1 MSAIA
6 ETAATRHETAG
17 KADRPSPRRRVLDA
31 AAQCFTRNG
40 FHATSMHEICTAAGM
55 SPGALYRHF
64 PSKEAIIIAIV
75 EEERGA
81 RVALFEELDR
91 SPSFVGGLMEM
102 GRKLFS
108 GELPFVCADLG
119 PEVLTEA
126 ARNEKLKAM
135 FDEVE
140 AETNTAM
147 RRAMIKGQERGEIAR
162 DLDLDSVLL
171 IISSLGDGLQ
181 IRANLDGPATLLD
194 ALPGIGIL
202 LTRML
207 APQPAPVDS
216 AFTDSTS

>member
-6 ETAATRHETAG
+6 EIAETRRETAG

-40 FHATSMHEICTAAGM
+40 FHATSMHEICAAAGM
-55 SPGALYRHF
+55 SPGALYRYF

-140 AETNTAM
+140 AEMNTAM
-147 RRAMIKGQERGEIAR
+147 RRALVKGQERGEIAR
-162 DLDLDSVLL
+162 DLDFDSVLL

-207 APQPAPVDS
+207 APRPAPTDS
-216 AFTDSTS
+216 AFTESKS

>member
-6 ETAATRHETAG
+6 EIDETRRETAG

-40 FHATSMHEICTAAGM
+40 FHATSMHEICAAAGM
-55 SPGALYRHF
+55 SPGALYRYF

-140 AETNTAM
+140 AEMNTAM
-147 RRAMIKGQERGEIAR
+147 RRALIKGQERGEIAR
-162 DLDLDSVLL
+162 DLDFDSVLL

-207 APQPAPVDS
+207 APQPARTDS
-216 AFTDSTS
+216 AFTESKS

>member
-1 MSAIA
+1 MSAVADIA
-6 ETAATRHETAG
+6 ETRREAAG

-40 FHATSMHEICTAAGM
+40 FHATSMHEICAAAGM
-55 SPGALYRHF
+55 SPGALYRYF

-91 SPSFVGGLMEM
+91 APSFVGGLMEM

-108 GELPFVCADLG
+108 GELPFLCADLG
-119 PEVLTEA
+119 PEVVTEA

-140 AETNTAM
+140 AEMNTAM
-147 RRAMIKGQERGEIAR
+147 RRALSKGQERGEIAR
-162 DLDLDSVLL
+162 DLDVDSVLL

-181 IRANLDGPATLLD
+181 IRANLEGPATLLD

-207 APQPAPVDS
+207 APQPAPTDS
-216 AFTDSTS
+216 ASTDSAS